1 MALAARCLL
10 AARGVPVTESSYFGA
25 LLDIRHRQ
33 RLEHLL
39 EAILKRP
46 IM

>member
-1 MALAARCLL
+1 MGLHARHLL
-10 AARGVPVTESSYFGA
+10 AARGVAVTEESFLGA
-25 LLDIRHRQ
+25 LLDLRHRQ